1 MALLLIVI
9 TGQSQQNLRHTMD
22 KLRKDPALV
31 HAISL
36 GPEFQTFFLGRDAIN
51 LYRKRKFDA
60 LWIRKTLDQI
70 GDGRAVGKIHFIS
83 FEPDRTSIAL
93 ILTAEGLACSTP
105 ETLQGWWADRLI
117 YQANPRRIRRRAA
130 IDIWQCLYPQV
141 AQIPDD
147 GSVIPEQRR
156 TGELSTTETPRDLVA
171 HRL

>member
-1 MALLLIVI
+1 M
-9 TGQSQQNLRHTMD
+9 
-22 KLRKDPALV
+22 
-31 HAISL
+31 
-36 GPEFQTFFLGRDAIN
+36 
-51 LYRKRKFDA
+51 
-60 LWIRKTLDQI
+60 
-70 GDGRAVGKIHFIS
+70 GKIHFIS

-105 ETLQGWWADRLI
+105 QTLQGWWADRLI
-117 YQANPRRIRRRAA
+117 YRANPRRNRRRAA

-156 TGELSTTETPRDLVA
+156 TGELSTTEAPRDLVA